1 MKIMR
6 KMKILHK
13 NGETINLG
21 GNNHTS
27 SFTFFLLSCLFS
39 HFLIFF
45 TATSTYA
52 ENSVNLKLLFFKKV
66 SKENVFFS
74 TPFIIKND
82 IAVISQKKII
92 IFSREKNW
100 KEIEIEIES
109 SAISEVNK
117 SNENSFLFCSDD
129 SNVVKVGKFIEPKI
143 FQLPFP
149 CISPPIQ
156 INGKIISLDILG
168 NICVYQDKNSNEK
181 IKNRE
186 DNENKNDLRSEEKGE
201 AKEEG
206 EKLDLECAELTE
218 ERKTYEPK
226 ILFPFTPKI
235 LTIGKFILIP
245 YENKIF
251 AASDDLKIKYPLSE
265 IQNSNFISFLGYENG
280 NLVVATENKV
290 VIFEVFESGD
300 VVKIRKRSEIS
311 IKDIYGADFDGK
323 KIATTSGEGIA
334 VIDIE
339 KKQILKKKIKGVIE
353 YSPPKIFGEDKI
365 LFAARFGEKLGNIFG
380 PRKNSLIVAEYKRE
394 KSKIYFTKEIIVDSF
409 PQRLMLDK
417 NKLLFITEN
426 GTLYAFSFTR

>member
-1 MKIMR
+1 
-6 KMKILHK
+6 MKILRK
-13 NGETINLG
+13 NGKTINSVE
-21 GNNHTS
+21 NNNSHFS
-27 SFTFFLLSCLFS
+27 FLLFS
-39 HFLIFF
+39 YIFFHFLIFF

-52 ENSVNLKLLFFKKV
+52 ENSVNLKLLFFKKI

-100 KEIEIEIES
+100 KEIEIEIGS
-109 SAISEVNK
+109 SAISEINK

-129 SNVVKVGKFIEPKI
+129 SNVVKIGKFIEPKI

-149 CISPPIQ
+149 CISPPMQ
-156 INGKIISLDILG
+156 INGKIVSVDILG
-168 NICVYQDKNSNEK
+168 NICVYQDENSNEK

-186 DNENKNDLRSEEKGE
+186 DNENKNDLSSEEKGE
-201 AKEEG
+201 AKEEE
-206 EKLDLECAELTE
+206 EKLDLECVELTE

-226 ILFPFTPKI
+226 ILFPFTPRI

-251 AASDDLKIKYPLSE
+251 AVSYDLKIKYPLAE

-280 NLVVATENKV
+280 NLVVVTENKV
-290 VIFEVFESGD
+290 LIFEVFKPGD
-300 VVKIRKRSEIS
+300 VVKIRKISEVS
-311 IKDIYGADFDGK
+311 IKDIYGADFDGE
-323 KIATTSGEGIA
+323 KIAITSGEGIA

-380 PRKNSLIVAEYKRE
+380 PRKNSVIVAKYKRE
-394 KSKIYFTKEIIVDSF
+394 KSKIYFPKEIIVDSF

-426 GTLYAFSFTR
+426 GTLYAFAFTR

>member
-27 SFTFFLLSCLFS
+27 FTLFLLPCLFS

-45 TATSTYA
+45 TGTSTYA
-52 ENSVNLKLLFFKKV
+52 ENLVNLKLLFFKKI

-74 TPFIIKND
+74 TPFTIKND

-100 KEIEIEIES
+100 KEIEIEIGS
-109 SAISEVNK
+109 SAISEINK

-156 INGKIISLDILG
+156 INGKIISVDILG

-186 DNENKNDLRSEEKGE
+186 DNKNKNDLRSEE
-201 AKEEG
+201 AKEEE

-300 VVKIRKRSEIS
+300 VVKIRKRSEIL

-323 KIATTSGEGIA
+323 KIAITSGEGIA

-380 PRKNSLIVAEYKRE
+380 PRKNSLIIAEYKRE
-394 KSKIYFTKEIIVDSF
+394 KPKIYFTKEIIVDSF

>member
-21 GNNHTS
+21 GNKHTS
-27 SFTFFLLSCLFS
+27 FILFLLPCLFS

-52 ENSVNLKLLFFKKV
+52 ENSVNLKLLFFKKI

-82 IAVISQKKII
+82 IAVVSQKKII

-100 KEIEIEIES
+100 KEIEIEIGS

-156 INGKIISLDILG
+156 INGKIISVDILG

-186 DNENKNDLRSEEKGE
+186 DNENKNDLRSEE
-201 AKEEG
+201 AKEEE

-323 KIATTSGEGIA
+323 KIAITSGEGIA

-380 PRKNSLIVAEYKRE
+380 PRKNSVIIAKYKRE
-394 KSKIYFTKEIIVDSF
+394 KPKIYFTKEIIVDSF

>member
-1 MKIMR
+1 MR

-13 NGETINLG
+13 NGETINLD

-27 SFTFFLLSCLFS
+27 FTLFLLPCLFS

-45 TATSTYA
+45 TGTSTYA
-52 ENSVNLKLLFFKKV
+52 ENLVNLKLLFFKKI

-74 TPFIIKND
+74 TPFTIKND

-100 KEIEIEIES
+100 KEIEIEIGS
-109 SAISEVNK
+109 SAISEINK

-156 INGKIISLDILG
+156 INGKIISVDILG

-186 DNENKNDLRSEEKGE
+186 DNKNKNDLRSEE
-201 AKEEG
+201 AKEEEG
-206 EKLDLECAELTE
+206 KLDLECAELTE

-300 VVKIRKRSEIS
+300 VVKIRKRSEIL

-323 KIATTSGEGIA
+323 KIAITSGEGIA

-353 YSPPKIFGEDKI
+353 YSPPKIFGENKI

-380 PRKNSLIVAEYKRE
+380 PRKNSLIIAEYKRE
-394 KSKIYFTKEIIVDSF
+394 KPKIYFTKEIIVDSF

>member
-1 MKIMR
+1 M
-6 KMKILHK
+6 
-13 NGETINLG
+13 
-21 GNNHTS
+21 
-27 SFTFFLLSCLFS
+27 
-39 HFLIFF
+39 
-45 TATSTYA
+45 
-52 ENSVNLKLLFFKKV
+52 
-66 SKENVFFS
+66 
-74 TPFIIKND
+74 
-82 IAVISQKKII
+82 
-92 IFSREKNW
+92 
-100 KEIEIEIES
+100 
-109 SAISEVNK
+109 
-117 SNENSFLFCSDD
+117 
-129 SNVVKVGKFIEPKI
+129 
-143 FQLPFP
+143 
-149 CISPPIQ
+149 Q
-156 INGKIISLDILG
+156 INGKIVSVDILG
-168 NICVYQDKNSNEK
+168 NICVYQDENSNEK

-186 DNENKNDLRSEEKGE
+186 DNENKKENDLRSEG
-201 AKEEG
+201 AKEEE

-290 VIFEVFESGD
+290 VIFEAFKSGD

-323 KIATTSGEGIA
+323 KIAITSGEGIA

-380 PRKNSLIVAEYKRE
+380 PRKNSLIIAEYKRE
-394 KSKIYFTKEIIVDSF
+394 KPKIYFTKEIIVDSF

>member
-27 SFTFFLLSCLFS
+27 FAFFLLPCLFS

-52 ENSVNLKLLFFKKV
+52 ENSVNLKLLFFKKI
-66 SKENVFFS
+66 SKESVFFS

-100 KEIEIEIES
+100 KEIEIEIGS
-109 SAISEVNK
+109 SAISEINK

-149 CISPPIQ
+149 CISPPMQ
-156 INGKIISLDILG
+156 INGKIVSVDILG
-168 NICVYQDKNSNEK
+168 NICVYQDENSNEK

-186 DNENKNDLRSEEKGE
+186 DNENKKENDLRSEG
-201 AKEEG
+201 AKEEE

-251 AASDDLKIKYPLSE
+251 AASADLKIKYPLSE

-290 VIFEVFESGD
+290 VIFEAFKSGD

-311 IKDIYGADFDGK
+311 IKDIYGADFDGE
-323 KIATTSGEGIA
+323 KIAITSGEGIA

-380 PRKNSLIVAEYKRE
+380 PRKNSLIIAEYKRE
-394 KSKIYFTKEIIVDSF
+394 KPKIYFVKEIIVDSF

>member
-1 MKIMR
+1 
-6 KMKILHK
+6 MKILHK

-27 SFTFFLLSCLFS
+27 FTLFLLPCLFS

-52 ENSVNLKLLFFKKV
+52 ENSVNLKLLFFKKI

-82 IAVISQKKII
+82 IAVISQKKVI

-100 KEIEIEIES
+100 KEIEIEIGS
-109 SAISEVNK
+109 SAISEINK

-129 SNVVKVGKFIEPKI
+129 SNIIKVGKFIEPKI

-156 INGKIISLDILG
+156 INGKIISVDILG

-186 DNENKNDLRSEEKGE
+186 DNENKNDLRSEE
-201 AKEEG
+201 AKEEE

-251 AASDDLKIKYPLSE
+251 AVSYDLKIKYPLTE

-280 NLVVATENKV
+280 NLVVVTENKV
-290 VIFEVFESGD
+290 LIFEVFKTGD

-311 IKDIYGADFDGK
+311 IKDIYGADFDGE
-323 KIATTSGEGIA
+323 KITITSGEGIA
-334 VIDIE
+334 IIDIE

-380 PRKNSLIVAEYKRE
+380 PRKNSLIIAEYKRE
-394 KSKIYFTKEIIVDSF
+394 KPKIYFTKGIIVDSF

>member
-27 SFTFFLLSCLFS
+27 SFTFFLLPCLFS

-52 ENSVNLKLLFFKKV
+52 ENSVNLKLLFFKKI

-100 KEIEIEIES
+100 KEIEIEIGS
-109 SAISEVNK
+109 SAISEINK

-156 INGKIISLDILG
+156 INGKIISVDILG

-186 DNENKNDLRSEEKGE
+186 DNENKNDLRSEE
-201 AKEEG
+201 AKEEEG
-206 EKLDLECAELTE
+206 KLDLECAELTE

-300 VVKIRKRSEIS
+300 VVKIRKRSEIL

-323 KIATTSGEGIA
+323 KIAITSGEGIA

-353 YSPPKIFGEDKI
+353 YSPPKIFGENKI

-380 PRKNSLIVAEYKRE
+380 PRKNSLIIAEYKRE
-394 KSKIYFTKEIIVDSF
+394 KPKIYFTKEIIVDSF

>member
-27 SFTFFLLSCLFS
+27 SFTFFLLPCLFS

-52 ENSVNLKLLFFKKV
+52 ENSVNLKLLFFKKI

-100 KEIEIEIES
+100 KEIEIEIGS
-109 SAISEVNK
+109 SAISEINK

-156 INGKIISLDILG
+156 INGKIISVDILG

-186 DNENKNDLRSEEKGE
+186 DNENKNDLRSEE
-201 AKEEG
+201 AKEEEG
-206 EKLDLECAELTE
+206 KLDLECAELTE

-300 VVKIRKRSEIS
+300 VVKIRKRSEIL

-323 KIATTSGEGIA
+323 KIAITSGEGIA

-353 YSPPKIFGEDKI
+353 YSPPKIFGENKI

-380 PRKNSLIVAEYKRE
+380 PRKNSVIVAEYKRE
-394 KSKIYFTKEIIVDSF
+394 KPKIYFTKEIIVDSF

>member
-27 SFTFFLLSCLFS
+27 FTLFLLPCLFS

-52 ENSVNLKLLFFKKV
+52 ENSVNLKLLFFKKI

-100 KEIEIEIES
+100 KEIEIEIGS
-109 SAISEVNK
+109 SAISEINK

-156 INGKIISLDILG
+156 INGKIISVDILG

-186 DNENKNDLRSEEKGE
+186 DNENKNDLRSEG
-201 AKEEG
+201 AKEEEG
-206 EKLDLECAELTE
+206 KLDLECAELTE

-311 IKDIYGADFDGK
+311 IKDIYGADFDGE
-323 KIATTSGEGIA
+323 KIAITSGEGIA

-365 LFAARFGEKLGNIFG
+365 LFAARFGENLAIF
-380 PRKNSLIVAEYKRE
+380 SVQE
-394 KSKIYFTKEIIVDSF
+394 KT
-409 PQRLMLDK
+409 Q
-417 NKLLFITEN
+417 
-426 GTLYAFSFTR
+426 

>member
-27 SFTFFLLSCLFS
+27 FTLFLLPCLFS

-52 ENSVNLKLLFFKKV
+52 ENSVNLKLLFFKKI

-100 KEIEIEIES
+100 KEIEIEIGS
-109 SAISEVNK
+109 SAISEINK

-156 INGKIISLDILG
+156 INGKIISVDILG

-186 DNENKNDLRSEEKGE
+186 DNENKNDLRSEE
-201 AKEEG
+201 AKEEEG
-206 EKLDLECAELTE
+206 KLDLECAELTE

-265 IQNSNFISFLGYENG
+265 IQSSNFISFLGYENG

-290 VIFEVFESGD
+290 VIFEVFESGN

-323 KIATTSGEGIA
+323 KIAITSGEGIA

-380 PRKNSLIVAEYKRE
+380 PRKNSLIIAEYKRE
-394 KSKIYFTKEIIVDSF
+394 KPKIYFTKEIIVDSF

>member
-27 SFTFFLLSCLFS
+27 FTLFLLPCLFS

-52 ENSVNLKLLFFKKV
+52 ENSVNLKLLFFKKI

-100 KEIEIEIES
+100 KEIEIEIGS
-109 SAISEVNK
+109 SAISEINK

-156 INGKIISLDILG
+156 INGKIISVDILG
-168 NICVYQDKNSNEK
+168 NICVYQDRNSNEK

-186 DNENKNDLRSEEKGE
+186 DNENKNDLRSEE
-201 AKEEG
+201 AKEEEG
-206 EKLDLECAELTE
+206 KLDLECAELTE

-300 VVKIRKRSEIS
+300 VVKIRKRSEIL

-323 KIATTSGEGIA
+323 KIAITSGEGIA

-353 YSPPKIFGEDKI
+353 YSPPKIFGENKI

-380 PRKNSLIVAEYKRE
+380 PRKNSLIIAEYKRE
-394 KSKIYFTKEIIVDSF
+394 KPKIYFTKEIIVDSF